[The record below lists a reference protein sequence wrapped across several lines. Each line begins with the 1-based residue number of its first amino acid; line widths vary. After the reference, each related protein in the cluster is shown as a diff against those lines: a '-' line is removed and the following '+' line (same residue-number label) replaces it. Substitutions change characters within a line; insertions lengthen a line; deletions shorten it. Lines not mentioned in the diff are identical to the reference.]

1 MSMTSA
7 RDVVPGTMEA
17 GGHAEQRFREM
28 RADYR
33 RSIRRVTWPILAVA
47 VTTSF
52 VGYLRTDLV
61 TYLLVFFGGGA
72 FVLFLAWRDI
82 LPAHVEH
89 WGGRGRRA
97 EDGPAAEQAATGLAG
112 LA

>member
-17 GGHAEQRFREM
+17 GGHAEQGFREL

-47 VTTSF
+47 LMKVTNRENPSG
-52 VGYLRTDLV
+52 VR
-61 TYLLVFFGGGA
+61 
-72 FVLFLAWRDI
+72 
-82 LPAHVEH
+82 
-89 WGGRGRRA
+89 
-97 EDGPAAEQAATGLAG
+97 
-112 LA
+112 